1 MLVGNRE
8 IGRPKSVYMHEKLDG
23 KFTMGPIW
31 DLDFAFGFSEEHG
44 KTYFNY
50 FDFDLIRENDSRTGL
65 EFYKKNS

>member
-1 MLVGNRE
+1 
-8 IGRPKSVYMHEKLDG
+8 MHKKLDG

-31 DLDFAFGFSEEHG
+31 DLDFAFGFSEEYG